1 MEPVDDHLLSAFI
14 AGTVTP
20 EQRAQVLR
28 HIADDADAREI
39 VGMARQAMGAVDAD
53 PRAPTRAR
61 RLRRSP
67 LLVRCAL
74 GALAVLTGGVALRIA
89 TQTTPVDTDRLRAQT
104 ESAPL
109 TVGLDG
115 DRFTWTA
122 VPDAA
127 RYEVVVWDA
136 VTAAVTARTVSET
149 TATDDAFAAT
159 LRGIRAS
166 AAPQQVRVDAF
177 DIENRL
183 LASSALTAV
192 AR

>member
-1 MEPVDDHLLSAFI
+1 MEPIDDHLLSAFI

-20 EQRAQVLR
+20 EQRAHVLR
-28 HIADDADAREI
+28 HIAADADTREI

-53 PRAPTRAR
+53 PRAPTRV
-61 RLRRSP
+61 RRSP

-74 GALAVLTGGVALRIA
+74 GALVILTGGVALRIA
-89 TQTTPVDTDRLRAQT
+89 TQTTPVGADRLRAQT

-109 TVGLDG
+109 TIGLDG

-149 TATDDAFAAT
+149 TTTGEAFAAT
-159 LRGIRAS
+159 LRSIRAS

-177 DIENRL
+177 DVENRL